1 MKPFEHQ
8 VYHRNMNPCL
18 AGFRQFFV
26 VFAESPTPAQPGQ
39 GALHHPSPGQH
50 LKPVAVR
57 IPAHHAQHPITGG
70 PSPRHQ
76 PPSVGGISPD
86 DLEPG
91 EPVQQLDQ
99 HQLGPIPVLDVGGM
113 NCYGQ
118 EQPGGIHYNVA
129 LAPRYLLPRIVAPG
143 PPFSVVFT
151 DWLSMMAALGVASL
165 PFISRT
171 WLRSASSTRS
181 QVPSARHFR
190 KYHHTVPQGGRSW
203 GAIRHGMPPCKT
215 YSTPFTTYRRS
226 TVRRRPLVDAG
237 GKRGSKCSHW
247 ESVKSLGYLF
257 RSTPKRYNIS
267 PNSHLAISNRV
278 YTTSHTPS

>member
-1 MKPFEHQ
+1 
-8 VYHRNMNPCL
+8 MNPCL

-39 GALHHPSPGQH
+39 GALHHPPAGQQ
-50 LKPVAVR
+50 LKPVAVP
-57 IPAHHAQHPITGG
+57 IPAHHAQHPTTGG

-76 PPSVGGISPD
+76 LASVCPVSPD
-86 DLEPG
+86 HFEPG

-113 NCYGQ
+113 NCYRQ

-165 PFISRT
+165 PSISRT

-181 QVPSARHFR
+181 QVPSARHPPR
-190 KYHHTVPQGGRSW
+190 YAAVQNEQYAVYYLSQVH
-203 GAIRHGMPPCKT
+203 GAPAPPWSMQEATGAPNAPIGNPLNHWDISSDPYPKV
-215 YSTPFTTYRRS
+215 TTYPPIPTS
-226 TVRRRPLVDAG
+226 YFKP
-237 GKRGSKCSHW
+237 
-247 ESVKSLGYLF
+247 SLHYF
-257 RSTPKRYNIS
+257 
-267 PNSHLAISNRV
+267 
-278 YTTSHTPS
+278 SHTLLARE

>member
-8 VYHRNMNPCL
+8 VYHRNVNPCL
-18 AGFRQFFV
+18 PGFRQFFV

-39 GALHHPSPGQH
+39 GALHHPPAGQY
-50 LKPVAVR
+50 LKPVAVP
-57 IPAHHAQHPITGG
+57 IPAHHAQYPTTGG
-70 PSPRHQ
+70 PSPRYQ

-99 HQLGPIPVLDVGGM
+99 HQLGPISVLDVGGM
-113 NCYGQ
+113 NCYRQ

-129 LAPRYLLPRIVAPG
+129 LAPRYLLPRIVAPR

-165 PFISRT
+165 PSLSRT

-190 KYHHTVPQGGRSW
+190 KYHHTVPRAAGHGAPSATVCRC
-203 GAIRHGMPPCKT
+203 AIRTVCRLLPLAGPQCAGAPGPMQEATRAPNAPIGNPSNRWDT
-215 YSTPFTTYRRS
+215 SSDPYPNVTTYPPIP
-226 TVRRRPLVDAG
+226 T
-237 GKRGSKCSHW
+237 
-247 ESVKSLGYLF
+247 
-257 RSTPKRYNIS
+257 
-267 PNSHLAISNRV
+267 
-278 YTTSHTPS
+278 

>member
-1 MKPFEHQ
+1 MKPVEHR

-18 AGFRQFFV
+18 AGCRQFFV

-39 GALHHPSPGQH
+39 GALHHPPAGQH
-50 LKPVAVR
+50 LKPVAVP
-57 IPAHHAQHPITGG
+57 IPAHHAQHPTTGG

-113 NCYGQ
+113 NRYRR

-129 LAPRYLLPRIVAPG
+129 LAPRYLLPRVVAPR

-165 PFISRT
+165 PSLSRT
-171 WLRSASSTRS
+171 WPRSAS
-181 QVPSARHFR
+181 
-190 KYHHTVPQGGRSW
+190 
-203 GAIRHGMPPCKT
+203 
-215 YSTPFTTYRRS
+215 
-226 TVRRRPLVDAG
+226 
-237 GKRGSKCSHW
+237 
-247 ESVKSLGYLF
+247 
-257 RSTPKRYNIS
+257 
-267 PNSHLAISNRV
+267 
-278 YTTSHTPS
+278 